1 MKRFFAFLLALMLLL
16 SGCGTQPSNPTVP
29 SNTAPTQPAV
39 TMTVHYIDVGQA
51 DSILLECDGEYMLID
66 GGNVPDGNDVVE
78 YLLDVGVEEL
88 EAVVATH
95 AHEDHVGGLSDVLRT
110 FPTEA
115 VYAPTRT
122 YSSACFDQFVY
133 YTDQQDLTIQI
144 PQPGDTIDLGDATVT
159 VLGPVKS
166 YADTNNTSIVLLAQ
180 FMENRFLFTGDMEI
194 RAETDMLDFGADVK
208 ADVLKVGHHGSDTST
223 GYRFLRE
230 VAPTYAVISVGEG
243 NTYQHPHEAPMSRL
257 EDAEVTV
264 YRTDELGTIV
274 AVSDGK
280 NITFSWSKK
289 DASPDVPDQNTSK
302 PNETPKETAP
312 AQLHIGNVNSKIFHL
327 PSCSSLPS
335 EKNQIQFQSYDE
347 AIKAGYRPC
356 SRCLQ

>member
-1 MKRFFAFLLALMLLL
+1 MKRFPAFLLVLMLLL
-16 SGCGTQPSNPTVP
+16 SGCGNQPSDPTVP
-29 SNTAPTQPAV
+29 TQSSA

-78 YLLDVGVEEL
+78 YLLDVGVQEL

-122 YSSACFDQFVY
+122 YSSGCFDQFVY
-133 YTDQQDLTIQI
+133 YTDQQNLTIQI

-166 YADTNNTSIVLLAQ
+166 YAETNNTSIVLLAQ
-180 FMENRFLFTGDMEI
+180 FMENRFLFTGDMEL
-194 RAETDMLDFGADVK
+194 RAETDMLDFGIDVK
-208 ADVLKVGHHGSDTST
+208 ANVLKVGHHGSDTST

-243 NTYQHPHEAPMSRL
+243 NTYQHPHEAPLSRL
-257 EDAEVTV
+257 KDAEVTV

-280 NITFSWSKK
+280 NITFTWAKK
-289 DASPDVPDQNTSK
+289 DAAPDIPDSSNSPAETK
-302 PNETPKETAP
+302 PV
-312 AQLHIGNVNSKIFHL
+312 QLHIGNVNSKIFHL
-327 PSCSSLPS
+327 PGCTSLPS